1 MPLRHL
7 KRVRVQFNPAD
18 SRCVAAREFLARV
31 TAPAAYKSNPE
42 CSVEPR
48 VRDDDAPPVVAV
60 EFASGAKDQF
70 NVHRMTVD
78 DISRRIKNVSD
89 QMAVRASLKEAGLDF
104 DKLKFDVKGT

>member
-7 KRVRVQFNPAD
+7 KRVRVQFNPLD
-18 SRCVAAREFLARV
+18 KRCVAAREFLARV
-31 TAPAAYKSNPE
+31 TSPAALASNPE

-60 EFASGAKDQF
+60 EFTSGTKDQF

-78 DISRRIKNVSD
+78 DISGRIKRVSD
-89 QMAVRASLKEAGLDF
+89 QMATRQALSEAGLKF
-104 DKLKFDVKGT
+104 DELKFDVKAT